1 MEAHEVAMAAHLAQ
15 HAMAAA
21 MAAGATR
28 KEAIAAG
35 QVVMDAATGADGIAH
50 MRD

>member
-1 MEAHEVAMAAHLAQ
+1 MAAHLAQ

-21 MAAGATR
+21 LVAGATI
-28 KEAIAAG
+28 EDAIATRHASS
-35 QVVMDAATGADGIAH
+35 AASIGEKGSAT